1 MRAMARSILV
11 TEIFQKATK
20 VRMGF
25 DNDSAALTL
34 MSTDIERINSGF
46 MSIHDIWASIIQAAL
61 ASWMLYNQLGVVF
74 VAPMGVVT
82 LCSIGLAIL
91 MNYTGDS
98 QREWM
103 AGVQKRVGLTA
114 TVIASMKNLK
124 ISGLSDAVGDFVQKL
139 RVEELAAG
147 NRFRRILIVAA
158 LFSFIPLL
166 ISPPLTFAFS
176 QRTLDVS
183 RIFTSL
189 SWLLLLTNPLSQV
202 FQAVPEVLSGL
213 ACLGRIQ
220 AFLESEDRHEFR
232 QVVANTKRK
241 LDAAAAD
248 AAIFP
253 DSKIGSAHPIIITN
267 GKFGWEADKFAL
279 RDINTHLSKASLTIV
294 VGPVGSGKSTL
305 CKALLGEVP
314 FNEGTVTLS
323 NEFRHVGFCDQT
335 AFLSNGSIRD
345 NIVGF
350 SPFNQDRYADVIH
363 ATSLNFDFNTLPQG
377 DRTNIGSDG
386 ITLSGGQKQRVSL
399 ARALY
404 LQTDLLVF
412 DDVFSGL
419 DADTEEQVFRQVFGP
434 DGLLRRRRCTV
445 VLCTHSVKYIP
456 AADYIIVLEDG
467 TIVEQGSYAQLN
479 TRQGY
484 VQRLGLSGSLNS
496 STSSEDSISEKG
508 VREADPQLL
517 HQTTTNTSALEPETD
532 VLRQV
537 GDKSVYKHYFKS
549 MGFFLAGSSILCA
562 ALFGFFT
569 NFPTI
574 CELNGPSFLETQ
586 SLYAC
591 CNYC

>member
-1 MRAMARSILV
+1 MRAMARSVLV
-11 TEIFQKATK
+11 TEIFQKATR

-34 MSTDIERINSGF
+34 MSTDIERINNGLR
-46 MSIHDIWASIIQAAL
+46 SIHEIWASIIQVAL

-74 VAPMGVVT
+74 IAPMGVVT

-91 MNYTGDS
+91 MNFTGDS

-124 ISGLSDAVGDFVQKL
+124 ISGLSDAVSDFVQKL

-147 NRFRRILIVAA
+147 TRFRRIYIIAA
-158 LFSFIPLL
+158 IFAFVPLL

-176 QRTLDVS
+176 QRTLGVS

-202 FQAVPEVLSGL
+202 FQSIPEVLSGL

-220 AFLESEDRHEFR
+220 AFLESEDRHEIR
-232 QVVANTKRK
+232 KILADTKRESE
-241 LDAAAAD
+241 AV
-248 AAIFP
+248 
-253 DSKIGSAHPIIITN
+253 SVHPFIIKN
-267 GKFGWEADKFAL
+267 GKFGWEADKFVL
-279 RDINTHLSKASLTIV
+279 RDINTQVSKASLTIV

-305 CKALLGEVP
+305 FKALLGEIP
-314 FNEGTVTLS
+314 FSEGSVTLS

-350 SPFNQDRYADVIH
+350 SAFNKDRYADVIH
-363 ATSLNFDFNTLPQG
+363 ATSLDFDFATLAQG

-404 LQTDLLVF
+404 LQTNLLVL

-445 VLCTHSVKYIP
+445 VLCTHSIKHIP
-456 AADYIIVLEDG
+456 AADYIIALGDG
-467 TIVEQGSYAQLN
+467 IIIEQGSYDQLV

-484 VQRLGLSGSLNS
+484 VQGLGLSGSLENS
-496 STSSEDSISEKG
+496 ASSEKLTSKKSI
-508 VREADPQLL
+508 RETSPQLL
-517 HQTTTNTSALEPETD
+517 HTTPTNTSALEPDTD

-549 MGFFLAGSSILCA
+549 MGLFLAAFSLFFA

-574 CELNGPSFLETQ
+574 CELNVSSDNNPVRRESAYKAMCLVQ
-586 SLYAC
+586 V
-591 CNYC
+591 

>member
-1 MRAMARSILV
+1 MRAMTRSVLV

-25 DNDSAALTL
+25 DTESAALTL
-34 MSTDIERINSGF
+34 MSTDIERINNGLR
-46 MSIHDIWASIIQAAL
+46 SIHDIWASIIQVII

-91 MNYTGDS
+91 MNFTGDS

-114 TVIASMKNLK
+114 TVIASMKHLK
-124 ISGLSDAVGDFVQKL
+124 ISGLSDAVGGFVQKL

-147 NRFRRILIVAA
+147 TRFNRIYLVAA
-158 LFSFIPLL
+158 FFAFVPLL

-189 SWLLLLTNPLSQV
+189 SWLLLLTNPLSEV
-202 FQAVPEVLSGL
+202 FQSIPEVLSGL

-220 AFLESEDRHEFR
+220 SFLESEDRHEFR
-232 QVVANTKRK
+232 QV
-241 LDAAAAD
+241 LAD
-248 AAIFP
+248 N
-253 DSKIGSAHPIIITN
+253 KQELEVVSADVVTSSNPELQSVHSVTIKN
-267 GKFGWEADKFAL
+267 GKFGWEADKFTL
-279 RDINTHLSKASLTIV
+279 RDINTQVSKASLTII
-294 VGPVGSGKSTL
+294 VGPVGAGKSTL
-305 CKALLGEVP
+305 CKALLGEIP
-314 FNEGTVTLS
+314 FSEGTVTLS

-350 SPFNQDRYADVIH
+350 SAFNKDRYTDVIH
-363 ATSLNFDFNTLPQG
+363 ATSLDFDLATLPQG

-404 LQTDLLVF
+404 LQTNLLVL

-419 DADTEEQVFRQVFGP
+419 DADTEEQVFRKVFGP
-434 DGLLRRRRCTV
+434 DGILRRRRCTV
-445 VLCTHSVKYIP
+445 VLCTHSIKHIP

-467 TIVEQGSYAQLN
+467 TIVEQGSYDQLA

-484 VQRLGLSGSLNS
+484 IQRLGLSRSPDS
-496 STSSEDSISEKG
+496 SAPSQKSIPDKS
-508 VREADPQLL
+508 VREANPQVL
-517 HQTTTNTSALEPETD
+517 HTTTTNTSVLETD
-532 VLRQV
+532 TDILRQV

-549 MGFFLAGSSILCA
+549 MGLFLAALSLLFA

-574 CELNGPSFLETQ
+574 CELNASSDNNPVQ
-586 SLYAC
+586 
-591 CNYC
+591 